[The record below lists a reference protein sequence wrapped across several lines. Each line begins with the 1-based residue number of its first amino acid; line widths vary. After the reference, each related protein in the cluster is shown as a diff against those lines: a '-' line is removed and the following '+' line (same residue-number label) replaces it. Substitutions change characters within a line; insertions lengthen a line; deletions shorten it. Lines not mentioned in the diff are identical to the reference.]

1 MVEIIIKRWQQ
12 VEGKRAYAEDAS
24 GYGAVFKTP
33 GSPWLSRD
41 MTSRDRQARA
51 TSSRPLQIIDADD
64 ASRLSRGHGDVH
76 FAAFASRKQ
85 LCSTLSHHAH
95 LSTSLLE
102 GPSPAAARWPSG
114 SLLGRRISD
123 WR

>member
-1 MVEIIIKRWQQ
+1 MVVVEIITKQQQQ
-12 VEGKRAYAEDAS
+12 VEGKRACEQDAG

-64 ASRLSRGHGDVH
+64 TSRLSRGHGDVH
-76 FAAFASRKQ
+76 FAAFASA
-85 LCSTLSHHAH
+85 SSPLSHHAH